1 GPVTAGLMQVSGSS
15 GPHWQPLRIGAG
27 GYLRDIDIA
36 SDGTTVCKTDTY
48 GAYYWN
54 PSLRSPGNAGGNG
67 TWVQLCQPSA
77 FAGGDPAF
85 NLNTVSGWVSVLG
98 VYAIRIAPNTQIF
111 YMVWLGRLYKTIN
124 RGVSWTNCT
133 NFPTQTITNA
143 NPNDNSLGGSEFG
156 PKMAID
162 PNNPS
167 AVWIGCGQDL
177 IFTHDGGTSFTTVS
191 TGQIPQPTNAAG
203 GYAIAFD
210 PTSPVSAG
218 VSQRFIVA
226 SYGNGVYLTTNG
238 GTTFTVLSGGSFSG
252 TMPTTF
258 RRMVFD
264 QFGALWLSDNSG
276 LNQNLWAFT
285 THSGLAITQ
294 NAWTNLSATINEPI
308 HAIAPDPASASS
320 SAQRIVLLD
329 EGGSV
334 NQTLTGGSTWL
345 GEQGFPFSGKI
356 SLVANDIPWLAKN
369 EPFFQ
374 TGNAM
379 FDPSQSNRLCIGEGI
394 GFWVANPPSDITTSW
409 SWTSQSAGIEQLV
422 SNHIISPPGGN
433 PCVFSWDRDVFEIT
447 SPKVYPTD
455 YGSLP
460 YNPNSST
467 TQIAAGWGGDYA
479 SSSPSF

>member
-1 GPVTAGLMQVSGSS
+1 
-15 GPHWQPLRIGAG
+15 
-27 GYLRDIDIA
+27 
-36 SDGTTVCKTDTY
+36 
-48 GAYYWN
+48 
-54 PSLRSPGNAGGNG
+54 
-67 TWVQLCQPSA
+67 
-77 FAGGDPAF
+77 
-85 NLNTVSGWVSVLG
+85 
-98 VYAIRIAPNTQIF
+98 
-111 YMVWLGRLYKTIN
+111 
-124 RGVSWTNCT
+124 
-133 NFPTQTITNA
+133 
-143 NPNDNSLGGSEFG
+143 
-156 PKMAID
+156 
-162 PNNPS
+162 
-167 AVWIGCGQDL
+167 
-177 IFTHDGGTSFTTVS
+177 
-191 TGQIPQPTNAAG
+191 
-203 GYAIAFD
+203 
-210 PTSPVSAG
+210 
-218 VSQRFIVA
+218 
-226 SYGNGVYLTTNG
+226 
-238 GTTFTVLSGGSFSG
+238 
-252 TMPTTF
+252 
-258 RRMVFD
+258 
-264 QFGALWLSDNSG
+264 
-276 LNQNLWAFT
+276 
-285 THSGLAITQ
+285 
-294 NAWTNLSATINEPI
+294 NLSATINEPI

-422 SNHIISPPGGN
+422 ANHIISPPGGN
-433 PCVFSWDRDVFEIT
+433 PCVFSWDRDIFAIT

-479 SSSPSF
+479 SSSPGVVCVNTAGTGAKGSGYSNGGGAVGTWSQFGAQPTTAGLSGGQAMAASTPSNIVCVTDNILQYSLDGGNTWTSNQLAGVTGGWFVFAEPLQTLCADRV